1 MLVRTRYDDG
11 GFSGGNLERPAL
23 PQLITDIRAGR
34 IDIVVVYNVD
44 RLTGAGAKAAERSRL
59 VDAQGG
65 AAHAVTRRQEGPDRT
80 AIAFASCSDTV
91 AQSAA

>member
-44 RLTGAGAKAAERSRL
+44 RLTGAGLKPPSGACWSMPKGSGSRRHTPSRT
-59 VDAQGG
+59 A
-65 AAHAVTRRQEGPDRT
+65 DRT